1 MQFLSSYI
9 YWKCTLIYHFASV
22 KWNRRVK
29 HFGYVR
35 DPMSLFWISMHTCAS
50 QHIYTRRESVCD
62 CVYSMCAFRLFL
74 SRANVIMNANTF
86 RFLHFKCMLNF
97 SFAWKQISLIY
108 LVLKEFAQNRHHNS
122 NQNWSWN
129 SNGSSGRST
138 IERTHYTS
146 NENKPNGFCQTRA
159 FRNKLCVCFFSSLS
173 LSQPVSAFSPQKHY
187 QKIGSV
193 YYYQPLVH
201 PFIGVTKTIVVVL
214 IMCANLAKRFISWI
228 SRRNGF

>member
-35 DPMSLFWISMHTCAS
+35 DPMSLFWISMHTCATACE
-50 QHIYTRRESVCD
+50 HLHLVRK
-62 CVYSMCAFRLFL
+62 CVYYCVYGMFAFRLFL
-74 SRANVIMNANTF
+74 SLANVIMNTNTF

-129 SNGSSGRST
+129 NSSSSGSIT

-159 FRNKLCVCFFSSLS
+159 FRNKLCVCFFFSFSFS
-173 LSQPVSAFSPQKHY
+173 VSAC
-187 QKIGSV
+187 
-193 YYYQPLVH
+193 LC
-201 PFIGVTKTIVVVL
+201 L
-214 IMCANLAKRFISWI
+214 
-228 SRRNGF
+228 

>member
-1 MQFLSSYI
+1 MF
-9 YWKCTLIYHFASV
+9 
-22 KWNRRVK
+22 
-29 HFGYVR
+29 
-35 DPMSLFWISMHTCAS
+35 
-50 QHIYTRRESVCD
+50 
-62 CVYSMCAFRLFL
+62 AFRLFL
-74 SRANVIMNANTF
+74 SLANVIMNTNTF

-129 SNGSSGRST
+129 NSSSSGNSGRRT

-159 FRNKLCVCFFSSLS
+159 FRNKLCVYFLS
-173 LSQPVSAFSPQKHY
+173 LSQSVSAFSPQKHY

-193 YYYQPLVH
+193 YYYQPLVD
-201 PFIGVTKTIVVVL
+201 PFIGVTTMIVVVL